1 MKVKIW
7 NKLLLVLG
15 AVLVLLIGAGV
26 IFAVS
31 TDVVVY
37 SVTKI
42 AGKTVKGAWVNY
54 ALLGCGVYLVV
65 YGLYAMLFPRK
76 MRYNKHGFVVQKTE
90 NGDLRISVKAIES
103 LVKRCM
109 DMHEEI
115 NLEKMRILSGK
126 KGVAVELRI
135 SLANNIS
142 IPLAVASLQKQIKQ
156 YLLASSGIEV
166 SRVSVTVETTAGG
179 AKKGSPYMVA
189 ETPAQTVAAAVP
201 VQEVAEEPK
210 EKKPMHQRIF
220 ASKNEEAK
228 AKEAP
233 AAEVKQETETEEKP
247 AEAAETLET
256 TVEETDVQI
265 EAPEQESVQG
275 AQG

>member
-201 VQEVAEEPK
+201 VQEAAEEPK

-233 AAEVKQETETEEKP
+233 VAEVKQETETEEKP

-256 TVEETDVQI
+256 AVEETDVQI
-265 EAPEQESVQG
+265 EEPVQESVQG

>member
-31 TDVVVY
+31 TDAVVY

-65 YGLYAMLFPRK
+65 YSLYAMLFPRK

-201 VQEVAEEPK
+201 VQEAAEEPK

-233 AAEVKQETETEEKP
+233 AAEVKQETETEEKT

-256 TVEETDVQI
+256 AVEETDVQI

>member
-201 VQEVAEEPK
+201 VQEAAEEPK

-256 TVEETDVQI
+256 AVEETDVQI

>member
-179 AKKGSPYMVA
+179 AKKGSPYMVT

-201 VQEVAEEPK
+201 VQEAAEEPK

-256 TVEETDVQI
+256 AVEETDVQI